1 MRARSS
7 GKPAAVFSAMIA
19 FTSLASI
26 LYAADLVQ
34 ALGWLVLGM
43 ALLLTARW
51 HWQH

>member
-1 MRARSS
+1 MHVRSS
-7 GKPAAVFSAMIA
+7 SKPAAVFSVMVALA
-19 FTSLASI
+19 SLVSI

-34 ALGWLVLGM
+34 ALGWLLLGL